1 MVTARLH
8 PRPAG
13 LPEAVKWCGWCGTAT
28 HKSYLHKCD
37 GSQPHTHS
45 AKLAPPDHPGLAKV
59 RRPKRGGDTAALLA
73 AQLAAA
79 GYWETT
85 ERENDGMRWQDC
97 FRRQHPWGLALVPER
112 GFTADVA
119 FLGARLLCEVTG
131 MAHAAGRSKVR
142 ADVEREGLAVSLGWT
157 VLPLTPEQVRDGS
170 AVALI
175 ARALNQSARAEGG

>member
-1 MVTARLH
+1 MIAPVYATCQQCGQRFPYTHGMGHACAK
-8 PRPAG
+8 RPA
-13 LPEAVKWCGWCGTAT
+13 KSKAT
-28 HKSYLHKCD
+28 I
-37 GSQPHTHS
+37 GSAGADRS
-45 AKLAPPDHPGLAKV
+45 RA
-59 RRPKRGGDTAALLA
+59 RRPKRGGDTEALLA

-119 FLGARLLCEVTG
+119 FLGARLLVEVKG

-175 ARALNQSARAEGG
+175 RRALNQSARAEGGS